1 MRGAHLEHKT
11 QDFISKIP
19 LGNHFDG
26 VFYEA
31 VDDMI
36 FVYAKPHGSMF
47 IWFSVMSMCT
57 FRPLYVVYV
66 VKKYK

>member
-1 MRGAHLEHKT
+1 MEHKT
-11 QDFISKIP
+11 RDFISKIP

-57 FRPLYVVYV
+57 LRPL
-66 VKKYK
+66 